1 MPDLREVFEMT
12 VKQMGE
18 PDLDSW
24 REQENRQRKA
34 NRNKKLGAIAV
45 AAALLIAGVVVGVRT
60 LGTDEVQPGGS
71 SDGSTLTPDGAE
83 ETLSIIDVGSGTATP
98 FTAPAG
104 ASDFDFTLDG
114 SMVAYVDVD
123 ANGNDQV
130 FMMDADGSNARQLTR
145 GEGDIRVEAL
155 PGTGTSGGRLA
166 WSPDGSMIAYHRD
179 KSRPASSPVEN
190 QLSGP
195 EIFTVRVSDGVST
208 RVTDEPQ
215 AAVDPGGWAPDG
227 GSIVFTTLDPT
238 IPHYSALSLDLTT
251 GQTRLI
257 VPDGSTPKLS
267 PDGAWIAFNSWLKP
281 HIRLILANSD
291 GSGRR
296 VIARFDGDDGLQEWS
311 PDSTKIAFVADIDE
325 NGFGTHVYDLAT
337 GETRFV
343 TDGTIE
349 SWVDNDHILVS

>member
-1 MPDLREVFEMT
+1 MSELREVFEMVT
-12 VKQMGE
+12 KQTE
-18 PDLDSW
+18 PDLDAW
-24 REQENRQRKA
+24 REQERRQRKA
-34 NRNKKLGAIAV
+34 NRNKRIGAIAV
-45 AAALLIAGVVVGVRT
+45 AAALVIALLAIGISTQGS
-60 LGTDEVQPGGS
+60 DDVQPANSGS
-71 SDGSTLTPDGAE
+71 NPTVAPGEAE
-83 ETLSIIDVGSGTATP
+83 QKLSIVDVGTGTATA
-98 FTAPAG
+98 FTAPPG

-114 SMVAYVDVD
+114 SMVAYADVD

-130 FMMDADGSNARQLTR
+130 FIMDADGSNARQLTR
-145 GEGDIRVEAL
+145 GEGDIRVAV
-155 PGTGTSGGRLA
+155 PGTGTSGGRLD
-166 WSPDGSMIAYHRD
+166 WSPDGSMIAYNRD
-179 KSRPASSPVEN
+179 TSD
-190 QLSGP
+190 GP

-208 RVTDEPQ
+208 RVTNEPQ

-227 GSIVFTTLDPT
+227 GSIVFTTANPT
-238 IPHYSALSLDLTT
+238 ILHYSALSLDLTT

-311 PDSTKIAFVADIDE
+311 PDSTKIAFVADIDK

>member
-12 VKQMGE
+12 TKQMGE

-24 REQENRQRKA
+24 REQERRQRKA
-34 NRNKKLGAIAV
+34 TRNRKLGALAV
-45 AAALLIAGVVVGVRT
+45 TAALLIAGVVVGVST
-60 LGTDEVQPGGS
+60 LGNDDVQPGGS

-83 ETLSIIDVGSGTATP
+83 QTLSIIDVGSGTATP

-114 SMVAYVDVD
+114 SMVAYADVD

-145 GEGDIRVEAL
+145 GDWDI
-155 PGTGTSGGRLA
+155 PTGTSGGYLD
-166 WSPDGSMIAYHRD
+166 WSPDGSMIAYNRD
-179 KSRPASSPVEN
+179 ISD
-190 QLSGP
+190 GP

-208 RVTDEPQ
+208 RVTNEPQ
-215 AAVDPGGWAPDG
+215 AAHDPGGWAPDG
-227 GSIVFTTLDPT
+227 GSLVFNTPNPSIL
-238 IPHYSALSLDLTT
+238 HYSALSVDLRT
-251 GQTRLI
+251 GRTRQI

-267 PDGAWIAFNSWLKP
+267 PDGAWIAFNSWLTSD
-281 HIRLILANSD
+281 IRLILANSD

-325 NGFGTHVYDLAT
+325 NGFGTHVYDVVT

-343 TDGTIE
+343 SAGTIE
-349 SWVDNDHILVS
+349 TWIDNDHILVS